1 VRGWD
6 RWLSD
11 LKTRKTLAEAI
22 LEKRVEVVKYNVEK
36 YISALKDFI
45 QVIGF
50 SDDFGAQ
57 DAQQIIIRLLENSTA
72 QI

>member
-1 VRGWD
+1 MRGWD